1 MIKKYNVF
9 LTGRDCIGW
18 ATDDDY
24 TLTSEALSPFCE
36 FVSLEDAEIVHTI
49 NWHGLLD
56 FNIKDLRKKY
66 VIAHIPHDVR
76 NMLMQ
81 PNYLKVASIVDKWIV
96 MSRRAKKMTDE
107 LNLQADYVPYPV
119 NKLFYK
125 IDKNDPRLK
134 ELRKKF
140 EIPENAYLIGSF
152 QRDTE
157 GRDLKTPKYV
167 KGPDVFLEMIKRV
180 YARYKDIRVILA
192 GPRRFWLI
200 KELENASIPYVY
212 IGEKQKE
219 RDDIR
224 INTLP
229 RETIN
234 LLYNLIDL
242 YVVSSRMEGGPKA
255 IIECA
260 AAKCKI
266 ISTDVGQARDILSP
280 ECIYHD
286 PTEGANKIIKDI
298 EEDFLSNYIEA
309 NFKNI
314 ENHATELASNRW
326 KNVYDKITFGKEKYE
341 NLRPIHDK
349 TGYGSKLYNLFFGK
363 NVITILHTFHK
374 PPWGGGNQFLLALKK
389 AIEQKGWKVKNNL
402 KGNPKLCIFNSFTF
416 DMSVLEDI
424 EKYRNTRMVHRVDGP
439 TILVRGKDKE
449 LDDKVFEINNKVAD
463 ITVFQSYWSYKETIR
478 LGYPP
483 KNPVIIPNAVDPD
496 TFNRKNRIKFSRKR
510 KIRLISTSWS
520 SNLNKGFETYKWLEN
535 HLDWNRF
542 EYTFVGN
549 SPLKFEHIHHI
560 PPQPSQKLADILRQH
575 DIYIIASRND
585 PCSNA
590 LIEAQ
595 ACGLPAL
602 YLNDG
607 GHPEIVGYGGLG
619 FSSNEEILSKLDH
632 LVENYET
639 FQNLIT
645 IPTIEDIAEKYLSLI
660 KLDN

>member
-24 TLTSEALSPFCE
+24 KLTQEALAPFCE
-36 FVSLEDAEIVHTI
+36 FVSLKNAEVVHTV
-49 NWHGLLD
+49 NWHELLD
-56 FNIKDLRKKY
+56 LDIEDLRKKY
-66 VIAHIPHDVR
+66 VISHIPHDVR

-81 PNYLKVASIVDKWIV
+81 PNYLKIASVVDKWIV
-96 MSRRAKKMTDE
+96 MSLRAKKIADE
-107 LNLQADYVPYPV
+107 LNLPADYVPYPV
-119 NKLFYK
+119 NKIFYK
-125 IDKNDPRLK
+125 IDKNDPQLK
-134 ELRKKF
+134 ELLERF
-140 EIPENAYLIGSF
+140 EIPENVYLIGSF

-157 GRDLKTPKYV
+157 GKDLRTPKYM
-167 KGPDVFLEMIKRV
+167 KGPDIFLEMMKRV
-180 YARYKDIRVILA
+180 HKKFREICVILA

-200 KELENASIPYVY
+200 KELEKASIPCVYV
-212 IGEKQKE
+212 GKE
-219 RDDIR
+219 QNEDDIR

-229 RETIN
+229 RETVN
-234 LLYNLIDL
+234 LLYNLVDL
-242 YVVSSRMEGGPKA
+242 YVVSSRLEGGPKA

-260 AAKCKI
+260 AARCKI

-286 PTEGANKIIKDI
+286 PIEGANKIIRDI
-298 EEDFLSNYIEA
+298 EEDFLSNYVEA

-314 ENHATELASNRW
+314 EIRTIEFASNHW
-326 KNVYDKITFGKEKYE
+326 KNIYNKIAFGKKK
-341 NLRPIHDK
+341 NTHLRPIYDR
-349 TGYGSKLYNLFFGK
+349 TGHIGKLYNFLFGK
-363 NVITILHTFHK
+363 NVMTILHTFHK

-389 AIEQKGWKVKNNL
+389 AVEQKGWTVNNNL

-416 DMSVLEDI
+416 DMSLLENR

-439 TILVRGKDKE
+439 TILVRGKDRE
-449 LDDKVFEINNKVAD
+449 LDDKVFEINKRVAD
-463 ITVFQSYWSYKETIR
+463 ITVFQSYWSFRETIK
-478 LGYPP
+478 LGYTP
-483 KNPVIIPNAVDPD
+483 KNPVIIPNTVDPD
-496 TFNRKNRIKFSRKR
+496 IFNRKNRIKFSRKR

-520 SNLNKGFETYKWLEN
+520 SNLNKGFETYRWIEN
-535 HLDWNRF
+535 HLDWNKF

-549 SPLKFEHIHHI
+549 SPWKFEYINHI
-560 PPQPSQKLADILRQH
+560 PPQPSEKLADILRQH

-619 FSSNEEILSKLDH
+619 FSSNEEILSKLDY

-639 FQNLIT
+639 FQNLIA
-645 IPTIEDIAEKYLSLI
+645 IPRLQDIAEKYLSLI
-660 KLDN
+660 KLN

>member
-24 TLTSEALSPFCE
+24 ILTKEALSSFCE
-36 FVSLEDAEIVHTI
+36 LVPLKNAEIVHTV
-49 NWHGLLD
+49 NWHGLLNLD
-56 FNIKDLRKKY
+56 IRNLRTKY
-66 VIAHIPHDVR
+66 VIAHIPHDIR

-81 PNYLKVASIVDKWIV
+81 PNYLKVASVIDKWIV
-96 MSRRAKKMTDE
+96 MSRRAKKIMDE
-107 LNLQADYVPYPV
+107 LGLPVDYVPYSV
-119 NKLFYK
+119 NKIFYK
-125 IDKNDPRLK
+125 IDKKDPRLR
-134 ELRKKF
+134 ELRRKF
-140 EIPENAYLIGSF
+140 NVPRESYLIGSF

-157 GRDLKTPKYV
+157 GKDLKTPKYV

-180 YARYKDIRVILA
+180 YARHKDICVILA

-212 IGEKQKE
+212 VGKKQNE
-219 RDDIR
+219 DDIR

-234 LLYNLIDL
+234 LLYNLIDI

-280 ECIYHD
+280 KCIYHD
-286 PTEGANKIIKDI
+286 PVEGANKIIKDI
-298 EEDFLSNYIEA
+298 EEDFLSDYIEI

-314 ENHATELASNRW
+314 ITQTTDIINRRW
-326 KNVYDKITFGKEKYE
+326 RDIYDKITFRRRKHRD
-341 NLRPIHDK
+341 LRPVTDR
-349 TGYGSKLYNLFFGK
+349 TDYMGKLYNLFFGK
-363 NVITILHTFHK
+363 NVMTILHTFHK

-389 AIEQKGWKVKNNL
+389 KVERKGWTVKNTL
-402 KGNPKLCIFNSFTF
+402 KSNSKICIFNSFTF
-416 DMSVLEDI
+416 DMTLVENK
-424 EKYRNTRMVHRVDGP
+424 EKYKNTRMVHRVDGP

-449 LDDKVFEINNKVAD
+449 LDDKVFEINNRVAD
-463 ITVFQSYWSYKETIR
+463 ITVFQSYWSYKETLK
-478 LGYPP
+478 LGYTP

-496 TFNRKNRIKFSRKR
+496 IFNRKNRIKFSHKR

-520 SNLNKGFETYKWLEN
+520 SNLNKGFETYKWIEN
-535 HLDWNRF
+535 HIDWNRF

-549 SPLKFEHIHHI
+549 SPLKFKHINHI
-560 PPQPSQKLADILRQH
+560 PPQPSEKLADILRQH

-602 YLNDG
+602 YLNEG

-619 FSSNEEILSKLDH
+619 FNSNEEILPKLEY

-639 FQNLIT
+639 FQNLIA
-645 IPTIEDIAEKYLSLI
+645 IPPIEDIAEKYLSLI